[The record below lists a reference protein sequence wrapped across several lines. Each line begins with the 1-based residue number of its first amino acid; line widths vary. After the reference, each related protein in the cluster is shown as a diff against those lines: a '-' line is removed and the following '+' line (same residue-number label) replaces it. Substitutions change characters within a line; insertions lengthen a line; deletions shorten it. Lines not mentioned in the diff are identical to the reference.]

1 MSESTVRALHTVS
14 GQVADLPKRIVDHP
28 ILGKY
33 LTAVADDAKS
43 YAPELYKPKTVEEFT
58 EKPRRFS
65 LGGLVK
71 EPVVIEDEA
80 PVTSPDDSNDEDK

>member
-1 MSESTVRALHTVS
+1 MNTVKAINTIS
-14 GQVADLPKRIVDHP
+14 GQVAPVLKKIVDHP
-28 ILGKY
+28 ILGKN
-33 LTAVADDAKS
+33 LVEVVDDAKS
-43 YAPELYKPKTVEEFT
+43 YAPELYKPKTVKEFT

-80 PVTSPDDSNDEDK
+80 PVASPDDSNDEDN